1 MKLDLQENLDSYLI
15 VVLGYGI
22 GLVGDHIVIQG
33 LKVKYVEQYGSDI
46 AEIKTT
52 EGLRHSFAKAVVGT
66 AKSEKVHAL
75 VDKCLEKDASDG
87 LDCWVVQRIA
97 EGTGSPMIA
106 LEFKAPKQ

>member
-1 MKLDLQENLDSYLI
+1 MLISEVSDSTANFEDSKPLE
-15 VVLGYGI
+15 
-22 GLVGDHIVIQG
+22 VGDHIVIQG

-97 EGTGSPMIA
+97 EGTGRPMIA